1 MCPTGGQRVPSP
13 SQPPH
18 TNLDGEAGRE
28 AQGDEVAQF
37 GEERI
42 ADGHQVDDGGHL
54 LTEGQRVVLAQPQLR
69 LEPVGGG
76 QAPGWGPREPRD
88 GSTVSLG
95 SPPPHSPPS
104 LLRLGG
110 ELHGPP
116 HVPVAQLEVG
126 VEVLLRGDG
135 GGVGVAQRLR
145 DQRLRG
151 QRGAVMAAQPWG

>member
-76 QAPGWGPREPRD
+76 TGARMGAPGAPRWQ
-88 GSTVSLG
+88 
-95 SPPPHSPPS
+95 
-104 LLRLGG
+104 
-110 ELHGPP
+110 HG
-116 HVPVAQLEVG
+116 VVG
-126 VEVLLRGDG
+126 VPSSPLAPLTS
-135 GGVGVAQRLR
+135 AS
-145 DQRLRG
+145 
-151 QRGAVMAAQPWG
+151 WW